1 MLIAGFNLA
10 SLDYRQSR
18 RRTLLVAAGVA
29 GLALVL
35 ALQIVLWAGLR
46 RDAGGIGQR
55 LAQMED
61 QIRRHEE
68 EVRAIRATIPEETL
82 KRYQTRVAA
91 YNQILEA
98 SAFSWTRLLIELEHA
113 VPPGVH
119 LREIQPDP
127 SSGRVSLSGEARSFD
142 DIARLVRGLAER
154 TSFRDVY
161 LLRQSVRTGSTG
173 GGEMQDFSVSLTYQ
187 GRPS

>member
-10 SLDYRQSR
+10 SLGYRQSR

-29 GLALVL
+29 ALALVL

-46 RDAGGIGQR
+46 RDAEGIGRR

-61 QIRRHEE
+61 QVRRHEE
-68 EVRAIRATIPEETL
+68 EVRAIRATIPGESL
-82 KRYQTRVAA
+82 KRYQAKVAA

-98 SAFSWTRLLIELEHA
+98 SAFSWTRLLVELEHA
-113 VPPGVH
+113 VPPGVY
-119 LREIQPDP
+119 LREISPDP
-127 SSGRVSLSGEARSFD
+127 STGRVTLNGVARSFD
-142 DIARLVRGLAER
+142 DLARLVRGLADR
-154 TSFRDVY
+154 TTFRDVY
-161 LLRQSVRTGSTG
+161 LLRQARRTGDG
-173 GGEMQDFSVSLTYQ
+173 DAQEFGLSLTYQ